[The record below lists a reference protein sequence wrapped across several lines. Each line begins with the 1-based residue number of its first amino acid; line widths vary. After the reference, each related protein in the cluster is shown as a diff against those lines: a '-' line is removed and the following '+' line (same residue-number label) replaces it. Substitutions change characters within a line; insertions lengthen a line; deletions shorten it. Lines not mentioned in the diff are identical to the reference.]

1 MQLDAV
7 LLANLYLPVSSGK
20 TVAGS
25 QCTNPSLGR
34 SKTEQWY
41 QGTSS
46 SQSEFQSSSPIAL
59 TRWQILQGINCVWR
73 ISWSH
78 NQNLLTFCL
87 IARKDWVRK
96 KPSLQ
101 ELVKALHPMR
111 QAFGCREGSYV
122 REAGYLWLF
131 FFNVRYIHN
140 VSWHAFLHHEMLR
153 RLKTRWKTGL
163 CGWAPQINAGS
174 GGPVS
179 YVERGMW
186 EYCNVRNCPL

>member
-73 ISWSH
+73 IPWSH

-96 KPSLQ
+96 KPSLP
-101 ELVKALHPMR
+101 ELVKAFHPTR

-140 VSWHAFLHHEMLR
+140 VSWHAFLRQEMLR
-153 RLKTRWKTGL
+153 RLKTRQNKL
-163 CGWAPQINAGS
+163 ACVA
-174 GGPVS
+174 
-179 YVERGMW
+179 ELHR
-186 EYCNVRNCPL
+186 